1 MESILNKSKNF
12 YRCVGSVYEMGG
24 KDKEGNPVPHL
35 VRESYKVKIHENG
48 KPTGETVD
56 AECIKG
62 KLAIRTDG
70 GIVTFMIF
78 FASKG
83 LDGKE
88 SRQWKMATDMM
99 ELNPEVNG
107 NKKEPSVVV
116 VEGRLENN
124 MFMSRDGKEV
134 KEAPQFRVSKVST
147 TAYKESMEYGI
158 TVNMSGCMTK
168 NVPETKMV
176 DGEVEETGRGVMIV
190 YMANNKGEVFPVTV
204 IVPTDLVDDVNE
216 AVEAGCTIDAT
227 LDAEVITFGGAAKK
241 HGIGRAGKIDTSN
254 TSTRIEFVLAGMD
267 IIEEPDELYVEN
279 EDGKKTPVKTLWM
292 DSSTVKKAIKMYQMK
307 KDEFAKNSNNEIKKG
322 STSSLKDKKA
332 EYKSK
337 RVGKNVI
344 NDFDDFEDDEN
355 PWGNDETSLEDE
367 F

>member
-1 MESILNKSKNF
+1 MDILNKSKNF
-12 YRCVGSVYEMGG
+12 YRCVGSVYELGL
-24 KDKEGNPVPHL
+24 K
-35 VRESYKVKIHENG
+35 REPCEVALWDNG
-48 KPTGETVD
+48 KPTGEKVK

-62 KLAIRTDG
+62 KFGIRTDG
-70 GIVTFMIF
+70 GIVTFMIY

-99 ELNPEVNG
+99 ELNPEVGGNG
-107 NKKEPSVVV
+107 NAPSVVV

-147 TAYKESMEYGI
+147 TAYKEGMEYGI

-176 DGEVEETGRGVMIV
+176 DGEAEETGRGVMTV
-190 YMANNKGEVFPVTV
+190 YMANGKGEVFPVTV
-204 IVPTDLVDDVNE
+204 IVPDDLVDDVND

-227 LDAEVITFGGAAKK
+227 LDVNTITFGGVAKK

-254 TSTRIEFVLAGMD
+254 VSTRTEFVLAGMD
-267 IIEEPDELYVEN
+267 IVEEPDELYIED
-279 EDGKKTPVKTLWM
+279 EDGKQIPVKTFWM
-292 DSSTVKKAIKMYQMK
+292 NPETVKKAIKQYNMR
-307 KDEFAKNSNNEIKKG
+307 KDEFAKNGGNKSNSG
-322 STSSLKDKKA
+322 SSLKDKKA
-332 EYKSK
+332 AYKAK
-337 RVGKNVI
+337 RSVGKKV
-344 NDFDDFEDDEN
+344 DFDGFDDDDDMNPFPAANDVDPEDD
-355 PWGNDETSLEDE
+355 

>member
-1 MESILNKSKNF
+1 MDILNKSKNF
-12 YRCVGSVYEMGG
+12 YRCVGTVYELGL
-24 KDKEGNPVPHL
+24 K
-35 VRESYKVKIHENG
+35 REDCEVAIWADG
-48 KPTGETVD
+48 KPTGEKVK

-62 KLAIRTDG
+62 KLGVRTDG
-70 GIVTFMIF
+70 GIVTFMIY

-107 NKKEPSVVV
+107 NGNAPSVVV

-147 TAYKESMEYGI
+147 TAYKEGMEYGI

-176 DGEVEETGRGVMIV
+176 DGEAEETGRGVMTV
-190 YMANNKGEVFPVTV
+190 YMANGKGEVFPVTV
-204 IVPTDLVDDVNE
+204 IVPDDLVDDVND

-227 LDAEVITFGGAAKK
+227 LDVNTITFGGVAKK

-254 TSTRIEFVLAGMD
+254 VSTRTEFVLAGMD
-267 IIEEPDELYVEN
+267 IVEEPDELYIED
-279 EDGKKTPVKTLWM
+279 EDGKQTPVKTLWM
-292 DSSTVKKAIKMYQMK
+292 DSSVVKKAIKMYQVK
-307 KDEFAKNSNNEIKKG
+307 KDEFAKNGGNKTTKSN
-322 STSSLKDKKA
+322 STPNLKDKKA

-337 RVGKNVI
+337 RVGKKAT
-344 NDFDDFEDDEN
+344 NDFDDFGDDEN
-355 PWGNDETSLEDE
+355 PWGDDETGLEDE

>member
-1 MESILNKSKNF
+1 MDILNKSKNF
-12 YRCVGSVYEMGG
+12 YRCVGTVYELGL
-24 KDKEGNPVPHL
+24 K
-35 VRESYKVKIHENG
+35 REDCEVKLYEDG
-48 KPTGETVD
+48 KPTGEKVN

-62 KLAIRTDG
+62 KFGVRTDG
-70 GIVTFMIF
+70 GIVTFMIY

-83 LDGKE
+83 LDGEE

-99 ELNPEVNG
+99 ELNPEVGGNG
-107 NKKEPSVVV
+107 NAPSVVV

-147 TAYKESMEYGI
+147 TAYKEGMEYGI

-176 DGEVEETGRGVMIV
+176 DGEAEETGRGVMTV
-190 YMANNKGEVFPVTV
+190 YMANGKGEVFPVTV
-204 IVPTDLVDDVNE
+204 IVPEDLVDDVND

-227 LDAEVITFGGAAKK
+227 LDVNTITFGGVAKK

-254 TSTRIEFVLAGMD
+254 VSTRTEFVLAGMD
-267 IIEEPDELYVEN
+267 IVDEPDEKYIEDEN
-279 EDGKKTPVKTLWM
+279 GKQTPIKTLWM
-292 DSSTVKKAIKMYQMK
+292 DSSVVKKAIKMYQVK
-307 KDEFAKNSNNEIKKG
+307 KDEFAKNGGNKATKSN
-322 STSSLKDKKA
+322 STSNLKDKKA

-337 RVGKNVI
+337 RVGKKAT
-344 NDFDDFEDDEN
+344 NDFDDFDDDT
-355 PWGNDETSLEDE
+355 PWGNDEAGLEDE

>member
-1 MESILNKSKNF
+1 MDILNKSKNF
-12 YRCVGSVYEMGG
+12 YRCVGTVYELGL
-24 KDKEGNPVPHL
+24 K
-35 VRESYKVKIHENG
+35 REDCEVKLYEDG
-48 KPTGETVD
+48 KPTGEKVK

-62 KLAIRTDG
+62 KFGVRTDG
-70 GIVTFMIF
+70 GIVTFMIY

-99 ELNPEVNG
+99 ELNSEVNG
-107 NKKEPSVVV
+107 NGSAPSVVV

-147 TAYKESMEYGI
+147 TAYKEGMEYGI

-176 DGEVEETGRGVMIV
+176 DGEAEETGRGVMTV
-190 YMANNKGEVFPVTV
+190 YMANGKGEVFPVTV
-204 IVPTDLVDDVNE
+204 IAPADLVDDVND
-216 AVEAGCTIDAT
+216 AVENGCTIDAT
-227 LDAEVITFGGAAKK
+227 LDVNTITFGGVAKK

-254 TSTRIEFVLAGMD
+254 VSTRTEFVLAGMD
-267 IIEEPDELYVEN
+267 IVDKPDELYIED
-279 EDGKKTPVKTLWM
+279 EDGKQTPVKTLWM
-292 DSSTVKKAIKMYQMK
+292 DSSVVKKAIKMYQVK
-307 KDEFAKNSNNEIKKG
+307 KDEFAKNGGNKG
-322 STSSLKDKKA
+322 SKSNSTTNLKDKKA

-337 RVGKNVI
+337 RVGKKATN
-344 NDFDDFEDDEN
+344 DFEDFEESELPFDEV
-355 PWGNDETSLEDE
+355 DSEDD

>member
-1 MESILNKSKNF
+1 MDILNRSKNF
-12 YRCVGSVYEMGG
+12 YRCVGSVYEIAL
-24 KDKEGNPVPHL
+24 K
-35 VRESYKVKIHENG
+35 REDCEVAIWADG
-48 KPTGETVD
+48 KPTGEKVK
-56 AECIKG
+56 AECVKG
-62 KLAIRTDG
+62 KFGVRTDG
-70 GIVTFMIF
+70 GIVTFMIY

-99 ELNPEVNG
+99 ELNPEVGGNG
-107 NKKEPSVVV
+107 NAPSVVV

-147 TAYKESMEYGI
+147 AAYKDGMEYGI

-176 DGEVEETGRGVMIV
+176 DGEAEETGRGVMTV
-190 YMANNKGEVFPVTV
+190 YMANGKGEVFPIT
-204 IVPTDLVDDVNE
+204 IVVPDDLVDDVND
-216 AVEAGCTIDAT
+216 AVENGCTIDAT
-227 LDAEVITFGGAAKK
+227 LDVNTITFGGVTKK

-254 TSTRIEFVLAGMD
+254 VSTRNEFVLAGMD
-267 IIEEPDELYVEN
+267 VVDEPDELYIEG
-279 EDGKKTPVKTLWM
+279 EDGKQIPVKTLWM
-292 DSSTVKKAIKMYQMK
+292 DSSVVKKAIKMYQVK
-307 KDEFAKNSNNEIKKG
+307 KDEFAKNGGNKTTKSASSN
-322 STSSLKDKKA
+322 LKDRKA

-337 RVGKNVI
+337 RVGKKVTN
-344 NDFDDFEDDEN
+344 DFEDFEEIAGDDL
-355 PWGNDETSLEDE
+355 PFDEDE

>member
-1 MESILNKSKNF
+1 MDILNKSKNF
-12 YRCVGSVYEMGG
+12 YRCVGTVYELGL
-24 KDKEGNPVPHL
+24 K
-35 VRESYKVKIHENG
+35 REDCEVKLYEDD
-48 KPTGETVD
+48 KPTGEKVK

-62 KLAIRTDG
+62 KFGVRIDG
-70 GIVTFMIF
+70 GIVTFMIY

-107 NKKEPSVVV
+107 NGGAPSVVV

-134 KEAPQFRVSKVST
+134 NEAPQFRVSKVST
-147 TAYKESMEYGI
+147 TAYKEGMEYGI

-176 DGEVEETGRGVMIV
+176 DGEAEETGRGVMTV
-190 YMANNKGEVFPVTV
+190 YMANGKGEVFPVNV
-204 IVPTDLVDDVNE
+204 IVPDDLVDDVND

-227 LDAEVITFGGAAKK
+227 LDVNTITFGGVAKK

-254 TSTRIEFVLAGMD
+254 VSTRTEFVLAGMD
-267 IIEEPDELYVEN
+267 IVEEPDELYIED
-279 EDGKKTPVKTLWM
+279 EDGKQTPVKTLWM
-292 DSSTVKKAIKMYQMK
+292 DSSVVKKAIKMYQVK
-307 KDEFAKNSNNEIKKG
+307 KDEFAKNGGNKTTKSN
-322 STSSLKDKKA
+322 STTNLKDKKA

-337 RVGKNVI
+337 RVGKKVT
-344 NDFDDFEDDEN
+344 NDFDDFEEIAGDDL
-355 PWGNDETSLEDE
+355 PFDEDE

>member
-1 MESILNKSKNF
+1 MDILNKSKNF
-12 YRCVGSVYEMGG
+12 YRCVGTVYELGL
-24 KDKEGNPVPHL
+24 KKEDC
-35 VRESYKVKIHENG
+35 EVKLYADG
-48 KPTGETVD
+48 KPTGEKVK

-62 KLAIRTDG
+62 KFGVRTDG
-70 GIVTFMIF
+70 GIVTFMIY

-83 LDGKE
+83 MDGKD

-107 NKKEPSVVV
+107 DGGAPSVVV

-147 TAYKESMEYGI
+147 TAYKEGMEYGI

-176 DGEVEETGRGVMIV
+176 DGEAEETGRGVMTV
-190 YMANNKGEVFPVTV
+190 YMANGKGEVFPVTV
-204 IVPTDLVDDVNE
+204 IVPEDLVDDVND

-227 LDAEVITFGGAAKK
+227 LDVDTITFGGVAKK

-254 TSTRIEFVLAGMD
+254 VSTRTEFVLAGMD
-267 IIEEPDELYVEN
+267 IVDEPDELYIED
-279 EDGKKTPVKTLWM
+279 EDGKQTPVKTLWM
-292 DSSTVKKAIKMYQMK
+292 DSSVVKKAIKMYQIK
-307 KDEFAKNSNNEIKKG
+307 KDEFAKNGGNKG
-322 STSSLKDKKA
+322 GSSSKSDLANRKA
-332 EYKSK
+332 AEKAKRETK
-337 RVGKNVI
+337 RVGKKPSN
-344 NDFDDFEDDEN
+344 DFEDFEEIA
-355 PWGNDETSLEDE
+355 NDDLPFDEDE

>member
-1 MESILNKSKNF
+1 MDILNKSKNF
-12 YRCVGSVYEMGG
+12 YRCVGTVYELGL
-24 KDKEGNPVPHL
+24 KKEDC
-35 VRESYKVKIHENG
+35 EVKLYEDG
-48 KPTGETVD
+48 KPTGEKVS

-62 KLAIRTDG
+62 KFSVRTDG
-70 GIVTFMIF
+70 GIVTFMIY

-83 LDGKE
+83 FDGKE
-88 SRQWKMATDMM
+88 SRQWKMATDML

-107 NKKEPSVVV
+107 GGGSPSVVV

-147 TAYKESMEYGI
+147 TAYKEGMEYGI

-176 DGEVEETGRGVMIV
+176 DGEAEETGRGVMTV
-190 YMANNKGEVFPVTV
+190 YMANGKGEVFPVTV
-204 IVPTDLVDDVNE
+204 IVPADLVDDVND
-216 AVEAGCTIDAT
+216 AVENGCTIDAT
-227 LDAEVITFGGAAKK
+227 LDVNTITFGGVAKK

-254 TSTRIEFVLAGMD
+254 VSTRTEFVLAGMD
-267 IIEEPDELYVEN
+267 IVEEPDELYIED
-279 EDGKKTPVKTLWM
+279 EDGKQTPVKTLWM
-292 DSSTVKKAIKMYQMK
+292 DSSVVKKAIKMYQVK
-307 KDEFAKNSNNEIKKG
+307 KDEFAKNGGNKTTKSN
-322 STSSLKDKKA
+322 STPNLKDKKA

-337 RVGKNVI
+337 RVGKKVT
-344 NDFDDFEDDEN
+344 NDFDDFGDDM
-355 PWGNDETSLEDE
+355 PWGNDEAGLEDE

>member
-1 MESILNKSKNF
+1 MDILNKSKNF
-12 YRCVGSVYEMGG
+12 YRCVGTVYELGL
-24 KDKEGNPVPHL
+24 KKEDC
-35 VRESYKVKIHENG
+35 EVKLYEDG
-48 KPTGETVD
+48 KPTGEKVK

-62 KLAIRTDG
+62 KFGVRTDG
-70 GIVTFMIF
+70 GIVTFMIY

-107 NKKEPSVVV
+107 NGNAPSVVV

-147 TAYKESMEYGI
+147 TAYKEGMEYGI

-176 DGEVEETGRGVMIV
+176 DGEAEETGRGVMTV
-190 YMANNKGEVFPVTV
+190 YMANGKGEVFPVTV
-204 IVPTDLVDDVNE
+204 IVPDDLVDDVND

-227 LDAEVITFGGAAKK
+227 LDVNTITFGGVAKK

-254 TSTRIEFVLAGMD
+254 VSTRIEFVLAGMD
-267 IIEEPDELYVEN
+267 IVEEPDELYIED
-279 EDGKKTPVKTLWM
+279 EDGKQTPVKTLWM
-292 DSSTVKKAIKMYQMK
+292 DSSVVKKAIKMYQVK
-307 KDEFAKNSNNEIKKG
+307 KDEFAKNGGNKTTK
-322 STSSLKDKKA
+322 STTTNLKDKKA

-337 RVGKNVI
+337 RVGKKAT
-344 NDFDDFEDDEN
+344 NDFDDFGDDEN

>member
-1 MESILNKSKNF
+1 MDILNKSKNF
-12 YRCVGSVYEMGG
+12 YRCVGSVYELGL
-24 KDKEGNPVPHL
+24 K
-35 VRESYKVKIHENG
+35 REPCEVALWGEG
-48 KPTGETVD
+48 KPTGEKVK

-62 KLAIRTDG
+62 KFGVRTDG
-70 GIVTFMIF
+70 GIVTFMIY

-83 LDGKE
+83 LNGEE

-99 ELNPEVNG
+99 ELNPEVGGNG
-107 NKKEPSVVV
+107 KEPSVVV

-147 TAYKESMEYGI
+147 TAYKEGMEYGI

-176 DGEVEETGRGVMIV
+176 DGEAEETGRGVMTV
-190 YMANNKGEVFPVTV
+190 YMANGKGEVFPVTV
-204 IVPTDLVDDVNE
+204 IVPDDLVDDVND

-227 LDAEVITFGGAAKK
+227 LDVNTITFGGVVKK
-241 HGIGRAGKIDTSN
+241 HGIGRAGKIGTSN
-254 TSTRIEFVLAGMD
+254 VSTRTEFVLAGMD
-267 IIEEPDELYVEN
+267 IVDEPDELYIED
-279 EDGKKTPVKTLWM
+279 EDGKQTPVKTLWM
-292 DSSTVKKAIKMYQMK
+292 DSSVVKKAIKMYQVK
-307 KDEFAKNSNNEIKKG
+307 KDEFAKNGGNKTPKSN
-322 STSSLKDKKA
+322 STTNLKDKKA

-337 RVGKNVI
+337 RVGKKAT
-344 NDFDDFEDDEN
+344 NDFDDFEESVNDDL
-355 PWGNDETSLEDE
+355 PFDEDE

>member
-1 MESILNKSKNF
+1 MDILNKSKNF
-12 YRCVGSVYEMGG
+12 YRCVGTVYELGL
-24 KDKEGNPVPHL
+24 KKEDC
-35 VRESYKVKIHENG
+35 EVKLYEDG
-48 KPTGETVD
+48 KPTGEKVK

-62 KLAIRTDG
+62 KFGVRTDG
-70 GIVTFMIF
+70 GIVTFMIY

-88 SRQWKMATDMM
+88 SRQWKMATDML

-107 NKKEPSVVV
+107 NGNAPSVVV

-147 TAYKESMEYGI
+147 TAYKEGMEYGI

-176 DGEVEETGRGVMIV
+176 DGEAEETGRGVMTV
-190 YMANNKGEVFPVTV
+190 YMANGKGEVFPVTV
-204 IVPTDLVDDVNE
+204 IVPEDLVDDVND

-227 LDAEVITFGGAAKK
+227 LDVNTITFGGVAKK

-254 TSTRIEFVLAGMD
+254 VSTRTEFVLAGMD
-267 IIEEPDELYVEN
+267 IVDEPDELYIED
-279 EDGKKTPVKTLWM
+279 EDGKQTPVKTLWM
-292 DSSTVKKAIKMYQMK
+292 DSSVVKKAIKMYQVK
-307 KDEFAKNSNNEIKKG
+307 KDEFAKNGGNKTAK
-322 STSSLKDKKA
+322 STTPNLKDRKA
-332 EYKSK
+332 EHKAK
-337 RVGKNVI
+337 RVGKKAT
-344 NDFDDFEDDEN
+344 NDFDDFEESESELPFEEDD
-355 PWGNDETSLEDE
+355 

>member
-1 MESILNKSKNF
+1 MDILNKSKNF
-12 YRCVGSVYEMGG
+12 YRCVGTVYELGL
-24 KDKEGNPVPHL
+24 KKEDC
-35 VRESYKVKIHENG
+35 EVKLYEDG
-48 KPTGETVD
+48 KPTGEKVS

-62 KLAIRTDG
+62 KLGVHIDG
-70 GIVTFMIF
+70 GIVTFMIY

-88 SRQWKMATDMM
+88 SRQWKMATDML

-107 NKKEPSVVV
+107 DGNAPSVVV

-147 TAYKESMEYGI
+147 TAYKEGMEYGI

-176 DGEVEETGRGVMIV
+176 DGEAEETGRGVMTV
-190 YMANNKGEVFPVTV
+190 YMANGKGEVFPVTV
-204 IVPTDLVDDVNE
+204 IVPDDLVDDVNDT
-216 AVEAGCTIDAT
+216 VENGCTIDAT
-227 LDAEVITFGGAAKK
+227 LDVNTITFGGVAKK

-254 TSTRIEFVLAGMD
+254 VSTRTEFVLAGMD
-267 IIEEPDELYVEN
+267 IVDEPDELYVEDEN
-279 EDGKKTPVKTLWM
+279 GKQTPVKTLWM
-292 DSSTVKKAIKMYQMK
+292 DSSVVKKAIKMYQVK
-307 KDEFAKNSNNEIKKG
+307 KDEFAKNGGNKTTKSN
-322 STSSLKDKKA
+322 STTNLKDRKA
-332 EYKSK
+332 EHKAK
-337 RVGKNVI
+337 RVGKKAT
-344 NDFDDFEDDEN
+344 NDFDDFEEIVNDDLPFE
-355 PWGNDETSLEDE
+355 EDE

>member
-1 MESILNKSKNF
+1 MDILNKSKNF
-12 YRCVGSVYEMGG
+12 YRCVGSVYETAL
-24 KDKEGNPVPHL
+24 K
-35 VRESYKVKIHENG
+35 REDCEVGLWEDG
-48 KPTGETVD
+48 KPTGEKVK
-56 AECIKG
+56 AECVKG
-62 KLAIRTDG
+62 KLGVRTDG
-70 GIVTFMIF
+70 GIVTFMIY

-107 NKKEPSVVV
+107 DGGAPSVVV

-147 TAYKESMEYGI
+147 TAYKEGMEYGI

-176 DGEVEETGRGVMIV
+176 DGEAEETGRGVMTV
-190 YMANNKGEVFPVTV
+190 YMANGKGEVFPVTV
-204 IVPTDLVDDVNE
+204 IVPEDLVDDVND
-216 AVEAGCTIDAT
+216 AVEKGCTIDAT
-227 LDAEVITFGGAAKK
+227 LDVNTITFGGVAKK

-254 TSTRIEFVLAGMD
+254 VSTRTEFVLAGMD
-267 IIEEPDELYVEN
+267 IVDEPDEKYIED
-279 EDGKKTPVKTLWM
+279 EDGNQTPVKTLWM
-292 DSSTVKKAIKMYQMK
+292 DPNVVKKAIKMYQVK
-307 KDEFAKNSNNEIKKG
+307 KDEFAKNGGKKSGG
-322 STSSLKDKKA
+322 SKPTGSRLADRKA
-332 EYKSK
+332 EAKAK
-337 RVGKNVI
+337 RVGKKKD
-344 NDFDDFEDDEN
+344 DFDSFDDDM
-355 PWGNDETSLEDE
+355 PWDDKALDDSDE

>member
-1 MESILNKSKNF
+1 MDILNKSKNF
-12 YRCVGSVYEMGG
+12 YRCVGTVYELGL
-24 KDKEGNPVPHL
+24 K
-35 VRESYKVKIHENG
+35 REDCEVKLYEDG
-48 KPTGETVD
+48 KPTGEKVK

-62 KLAIRTDG
+62 KFGVRTDG
-70 GIVTFMIF
+70 GIVTFMIY

-107 NKKEPSVVV
+107 NGNAPSVVV

-147 TAYKESMEYGI
+147 TAYKDGMEYGI

-176 DGEVEETGRGVMIV
+176 DGEAEETGRSVMTV
-190 YMANNKGEVFPVTV
+190 YMANSKGEVFPVTV
-204 IVPTDLVDDVNE
+204 IVPDDLVDDVND
-216 AVEAGCTIDAT
+216 AVENGCTIDAT
-227 LDAEVITFGGAAKK
+227 LDVNTITFGGVAKK

-254 TSTRIEFVLAGMD
+254 VSTRTEFVLAGMD
-267 IIEEPDELYVEN
+267 IVEEPDELYVEDEN
-279 EDGKKTPVKTLWM
+279 GKQTPVKTLWM
-292 DSSTVKKAIKMYQMK
+292 DSSVVKKAIKMYQVK
-307 KDEFAKNSNNEIKKG
+307 KDEFAKNGGNKAIK
-322 STSSLKDKKA
+322 SASPNLKDRKA

-337 RVGKNVI
+337 RVGKKAA
-344 NDFDDFEDDEN
+344 NDFDGFGDDEN

>member
-1 MESILNKSKNF
+1 MDILNKSKNF
-12 YRCVGSVYEMGG
+12 YRCVGTVYELGL
-24 KDKEGNPVPHL
+24 KKEDC
-35 VRESYKVKIHENG
+35 EVKLYEDG
-48 KPTGETVD
+48 KPTGEKVN

-62 KLAIRTDG
+62 KFGVRTDG
-70 GIVTFMIF
+70 GIVTFMIY

-88 SRQWKMATDMM
+88 SRQWKMATDML

-107 NKKEPSVVV
+107 DGGAPSVVV

-147 TAYKESMEYGI
+147 TAYKEGMEYGI

-176 DGEVEETGRGVMIV
+176 DGEAEETGRGVMTV
-190 YMANNKGEVFPVTV
+190 YMANGKGEVFPITV
-204 IVPTDLVDDVNE
+204 IVPEDLVDDVND
-216 AVEAGCTIDAT
+216 AVETGCTIDAT
-227 LDAEVITFGGAAKK
+227 LDVDTITFGGVTKK

-254 TSTRIEFVLAGMD
+254 VSTRTEFVLAGMD
-267 IIEEPDELYVEN
+267 IVDEPDELYIED
-279 EDGKKTPVKTLWM
+279 EDGKQTPVKTLWM
-292 DSSTVKKAIKMYQMK
+292 DSAVVKKAIKMYQVK
-307 KDEFAKNSNNEIKKG
+307 KDEFAKNGGNKATKSNSATN
-322 STSSLKDKKA
+322 LKDRKA
-332 EYKSK
+332 EHKAK
-337 RVGKNVI
+337 RVGKKVA
-344 NDFDDFEDDEN
+344 NDFDDFEEIAGDDL
-355 PWGNDETSLEDE
+355 PFDEDE

>member
-1 MESILNKSKNF
+1 MDILNKSKNF
-12 YRCVGSVYEMGG
+12 YRCVGTVYELGL
-24 KDKEGNPVPHL
+24 KKEDC
-35 VRESYKVKIHENG
+35 EVKLYADG
-48 KPTGETVD
+48 KPTGEKVK

-62 KLAIRTDG
+62 KFGVRTDG
-70 GIVTFMIF
+70 GIVTFMIY

-99 ELNPEVNG
+99 ELNPEVGGNG
-107 NKKEPSVVV
+107 NAPSVVV

-147 TAYKESMEYGI
+147 TAYKEGMEYGI

-176 DGEVEETGRGVMIV
+176 DGEAEETGRGVMTV
-190 YMANNKGEVFPVTV
+190 YMANGKGEVFPVTV
-204 IVPTDLVDDVNE
+204 IVPDDLVDDVND

-227 LDAEVITFGGAAKK
+227 LDVNTITFGGVAKK

-254 TSTRIEFVLAGMD
+254 VSTRTEFVLAGMD
-267 IIEEPDELYVEN
+267 IVDEPDEKYIEDEN
-279 EDGKKTPVKTLWM
+279 GKQTPIKTLWM
-292 DSSTVKKAIKMYQMK
+292 DSSVVKKAIKMYQVK
-307 KDEFAKNSNNEIKKG
+307 KDEFAKNGGNKATKSN
-322 STSSLKDKKA
+322 STSNLKDKKA

-337 RVGKNVI
+337 RVGKKAT
-344 NDFDDFEDDEN
+344 NDFDDFGDDM
-355 PWGNDETSLEDE
+355 PWGNDEAVLEDE

>member
-1 MESILNKSKNF
+1 MDILNKSKNF
-12 YRCVGSVYEMGG
+12 YRCVGTVYELGL
-24 KDKEGNPVPHL
+24 K
-35 VRESYKVKIHENG
+35 REDCEVKLYEDG
-48 KPTGETVD
+48 KPTGEKVK

-62 KLAIRTDG
+62 KFGVRTDG
-70 GIVTFMIF
+70 GIVTFMIY

-99 ELNPEVNG
+99 ELNPEVGGNG
-107 NKKEPSVVV
+107 NAPSVVV

-134 KEAPQFRVSKVST
+134 KEAPQFRVSRVST
-147 TAYKESMEYGI
+147 TAYKEGMEYGI

-176 DGEVEETGRGVMIV
+176 DGEAEETGRGVMAV
-190 YMANNKGEVFPVTV
+190 YMANGKGEVFPIT
-204 IVPTDLVDDVNE
+204 IVVPDDLVDDVNDV
-216 AVEAGCTIDAT
+216 VENGCTIDAT
-227 LDAEVITFGGAAKK
+227 LDVNTITFGGVAKK

-254 TSTRIEFVLAGMD
+254 VSTRTEFVLAGMD
-267 IIEEPDELYVEN
+267 IVDEPDELYVEDEN
-279 EDGKKTPVKTLWM
+279 GKQTPVKTLWM
-292 DSSTVKKAIKMYQMK
+292 DSSVVKKAIKMYQVK
-307 KDEFAKNSNNEIKKG
+307 KDEFAKNGGNKATKSATPN
-322 STSSLKDKKA
+322 LKDKKA

-337 RVGKNVI
+337 RVGKKAT
-344 NDFDDFEDDEN
+344 NDFDDFGDNEN
-355 PWGNDETSLEDE
+355 PWGDDETSLEDE

>member
-1 MESILNKSKNF
+1 MDILNKSKNF
-12 YRCVGSVYEMGG
+12 YRCVGTVYELGL
-24 KDKEGNPVPHL
+24 K
-35 VRESYKVKIHENG
+35 REDCEVAIWADG
-48 KPTGETVD
+48 KPTGEKVK

-62 KLAIRTDG
+62 KFGVRTDG
-70 GIVTFMIF
+70 GIVTFMIY

-99 ELNPEVNG
+99 ELNPEVGGNG
-107 NKKEPSVVV
+107 NVPSVVV

-147 TAYKESMEYGI
+147 TAYKEGMEYGI

-176 DGEVEETGRGVMIV
+176 DGEAEETGRGVMTV
-190 YMANNKGEVFPVTV
+190 YMANGKGEVFPVTV
-204 IVPTDLVDDVNE
+204 IVPDDLVDDVND

-227 LDAEVITFGGAAKK
+227 LDVNTITFGGVAKK

-254 TSTRIEFVLAGMD
+254 VSTRTEFVLAGMD
-267 IIEEPDELYVEN
+267 IVDEPDEKYIEDEN
-279 EDGKKTPVKTLWM
+279 GKQTPIKTLWM
-292 DSSTVKKAIKMYQMK
+292 DSSVVKKAIKMYQVK
-307 KDEFAKNSNNEIKKG
+307 KEEFAKNGGNKTTKSN
-322 STSSLKDKKA
+322 STSNLKDKKA

-337 RVGKNVI
+337 RVGKKAT
-344 NDFDDFEDDEN
+344 NDFDDFEESVNDDLPFE
-355 PWGNDETSLEDE
+355 EDE

>member
-1 MESILNKSKNF
+1 MDILNKSKNF
-12 YRCVGSVYEMGG
+12 YRCVGSVYEIGL
-24 KDKEGNPVPHL
+24 K
-35 VRESYKVKIHENG
+35 REDCEVAIWADG
-48 KPTGETVD
+48 KPTGEKVK

-62 KLAIRTDG
+62 KLGVRTDG
-70 GIVTFMIF
+70 GIVTFMIY

-107 NKKEPSVVV
+107 NGNAPSVVV

-147 TAYKESMEYGI
+147 TAYKEGMEYGI

-176 DGEVEETGRGVMIV
+176 DGEAEETGRGVMTV
-190 YMANNKGEVFPVTV
+190 YMANGKGEVFPVTV
-204 IVPTDLVDDVNE
+204 IVPDDLVDDVND

-227 LDAEVITFGGAAKK
+227 LDVNTITFGGVAKK

-254 TSTRIEFVLAGMD
+254 ASTRTEFVLAGMD
-267 IIEEPDELYVEN
+267 IVEEPDELYIEG
-279 EDGKKTPVKTLWM
+279 EDGKQTPVKTLWM
-292 DSSTVKKAIKMYQMK
+292 DSSVVKKAIKMYQVK
-307 KDEFAKNSNNEIKKG
+307 KDEFAKNGGNKATKSNPTPN
-322 STSSLKDKKA
+322 LKDKKA

-337 RVGKNVI
+337 RVGKKAT
-344 NDFDDFEDDEN
+344 NDFDDFEESVNDDL
-355 PWGNDETSLEDE
+355 PFDEEE

>member
-1 MESILNKSKNF
+1 MDILNKSKNF
-12 YRCVGSVYEMGG
+12 YRCVGTVYELGLKREDCEVKLY
-24 KDKEGNPVPHL
+24 KD
-35 VRESYKVKIHENG
+35 G
-48 KPTGETVD
+48 KPTGEKVK

-62 KLAIRTDG
+62 KFGVRTDG
-70 GIVTFMIF
+70 GIVTFMIY

-99 ELNPEVNG
+99 ELNPEVGGNG
-107 NKKEPSVVV
+107 NAPSVVV

-147 TAYKESMEYGI
+147 TAYKEGMEYGI
-158 TVNMSGCMTK
+158 TINMSGCMTK

-176 DGEVEETGRGVMIV
+176 DGEAEETGRGVMTV
-190 YMANNKGEVFPVTV
+190 YMANGKGEVFPVTV
-204 IVPTDLVDDVNE
+204 IVPDDLVDDVND

-227 LDAEVITFGGAAKK
+227 LDVNTITFGGVAKK

-254 TSTRIEFVLAGMD
+254 VSTRTEFVLAGMD
-267 IIEEPDELYVEN
+267 IVDEPDELYVEDEN
-279 EDGKKTPVKTLWM
+279 GKQTPVKTLWM
-292 DSSTVKKAIKMYQMK
+292 DSSVVKKAIKMYQVK
-307 KDEFAKNSNNEIKKG
+307 KDEFAKNGGNKTTKSN
-322 STSSLKDKKA
+322 STTNLKNKKA

-337 RVGKNVI
+337 RVGKKAT
-344 NDFDDFEDDEN
+344 NDFDDFGDDM
-355 PWGNDETSLEDE
+355 PWGNDEAGLEDE

>member
-1 MESILNKSKNF
+1 MDILNKSKNF
-12 YRCVGSVYEMGG
+12 YRCVGTVYELGL
-24 KDKEGNPVPHL
+24 KKEDC
-35 VRESYKVKIHENG
+35 EVKLYADG
-48 KPTGETVD
+48 KPTGEKVK
-56 AECIKG
+56 AGCIKG
-62 KLAIRTDG
+62 KFGVRTDG
-70 GIVTFMIF
+70 GIVTFMIY

-99 ELNPEVNG
+99 ELNPEVGGNG
-107 NKKEPSVVV
+107 NAPSVVV

-147 TAYKESMEYGI
+147 TAYKEGMEYGI

-176 DGEVEETGRGVMIV
+176 DGEAEETGRGVMTV
-190 YMANNKGEVFPVTV
+190 YMANGKGEVFPVTV
-204 IVPTDLVDDVNE
+204 IVPEDLVDDVND

-227 LDAEVITFGGAAKK
+227 LDVNTITFGGVAKK

-254 TSTRIEFVLAGMD
+254 VSTRTEFVLAGMD
-267 IIEEPDELYVEN
+267 IVEEPDELYIEDEN
-279 EDGKKTPVKTLWM
+279 GKQTPVKTLWM
-292 DSSTVKKAIKMYQMK
+292 DSSVVKKAIKMYQVK
-307 KDEFAKNSNNEIKKG
+307 KDEFAKNGGNKATKSN
-322 STSSLKDKKA
+322 STPNLKDKKA

-337 RVGKNVI
+337 RVGKKVT
-344 NDFDDFEDDEN
+344 NDFDDFDDDT
-355 PWGNDETSLEDE
+355 PWGNDEAGLEDE